1 MSRVNSLKL
10 ASFSLL
16 AAGALFLNS
25 CADDTIVPDDDQ
37 AKTTYDFAPDMSYSG
52 QTVRILLADSLL
64 KIVKGLD
71 DAGATPVTKA
81 HLESLF
87 DNTNALFADIAT
99 DKKLS
104 DKVSNQLSANLA
116 GQYRAWFDTIATRST
131 MYAGTA
137 AAVTTADGLYLPEL
151 LDKGFM
157 GSIFYAQAVDYLV
170 NKVPV
175 ANNTTNVAGQ
185 GTAMAHNWDEAF
197 GYFGASHNYLTQT
210 IEQRRTSA
218 GIDANSDGK
227 IDPATERTV
236 YHARY
241 AATADNTHTSYTTA
255 GNQEYGNK
263 IMKAFIEGREAIAKN
278 DVAKRDAA
286 MLTILS
292 NWDKTFIANA
302 IRYAGTAKTRIN
314 ASENYDGPWA
324 ELAAFVDMTQYW
336 SQNALAGKYSEVR
349 ALIGN
354 KPSDVDAA
362 KIDQIV
368 ALLKTAYGF

>member
-1 MSRVNSLKL
+1 MSRLSSLKL
-10 ASFSLL
+10 AGFSLL
-16 AAGALFLNS
+16 AASTLFLSS
-25 CADDTIVPDDDQ
+25 CAEDPITPGEDP
-37 AKTTYDFAPDMSYSG
+37 KTAYNFSPDMNYGG
-52 QTVRILLADSLL
+52 QTVRLMLADSLL

-71 DAGATPVTKA
+71 DAGAMPVSKA

-87 DNTNALFADIAT
+87 DNTNGLFASIAA

-104 DKVSNQLSANLA
+104 DKVSNQLNANMV
-116 GQYRAWFDTIATRST
+116 GQYRAWFDSLATRSAT
-131 MYAGTA
+131 YAGTP

-151 LDKGFM
+151 LEKGFM

-170 NKVPV
+170 NKVPT
-175 ANNTTNVAGQ
+175 ANNSTNVPGQ

-197 GYFGASHNYLTQT
+197 GYFGASQNYLTQT
-210 IEQRRTSA
+210 TEQRRIAA
-218 GIDANSDGK
+218 GIDVNSDGK

-241 AATADNTHTSYTTA
+241 AATADFTDTTYTNK
-255 GNQEYGNK
+255 GKQDFGNK
-263 IMKAFIEGREAIAKN
+263 IMQAFIDGREAIAKN
-278 DVAKRDAA
+278 DVAKRTAA
-286 MLTILS
+286 VTAILS

-302 IRYAGTAKTRIN
+302 IRYAGTAKTRMGTG
-314 ASENYDGPWA
+314 ANYDGPWA
-324 ELAAFVDMTQYW
+324 ELSQFVDMTQYW
-336 SQNALAGKYSEVR
+336 GGNALGSKYSEVR

-368 ALLKTAYGF
+368 TLLKTAYGF